1 MKTFNQYITELFEKP
16 AKWNEFGKWNSRR
29 EASFTIDEMDYEILV
44 LVNRPGPDSS
54 YIPVTLTVE
63 FSLSGEGG
71 VKKGVK
77 TSITQ
82 TGNASKVLST
92 VIDYLKYLM
101 KEIKPEKI
109 VFTAR
114 EQSRQKLYFAI
125 AKRMKKLGLV
135 KSIEHKGGLFRLFT
149 TKHGVKKG

>member
-1 MKTFNQYITELFEKP
+1 MKSFSQYITELFEKP
-16 AKWNEFGKWNSRR
+16 AKWDEFGKWRHRR

-44 LVNRPGPDSS
+44 LVTRPGPDSP

-71 VKKGVK
+71 VKKRIK

-101 KEIKPEKI
+101 KEIEPEKI
-109 VFTAR
+109 VFTAK
-114 EQSRQKLYFAI
+114 EQSRQKLYMTI
-125 AKRMKKLGLV
+125 AKRMKKLGLI
-135 KSIEHKGGLFRLFT
+135 KTIEKEGGLFRLFT
-149 TKHGVKKG
+149 TGNPR

>member
-1 MKTFNQYITELFEKP
+1 MKSFNEYITELFEKP
-16 AKWNEFGKWNSRR
+16 AKWNEFGNWGHRR

-44 LVNRPGPDSS
+44 LVRRPGPDSS

-71 VKKGVK
+71 VRKRIK
-77 TSITQ
+77 TSITG

-101 KEIKPEKI
+101 KDIKPEKI

-114 EQSRQKLYFAI
+114 EQSRQKLYSAV
-125 AKRMKKLGLV
+125 AKRMKRLGLV
-135 KSIEHKGGLFRLFT
+135 KSIEHEGGLFRLFT
-149 TKHGVKKG
+149 K